1 MKSNNIKDLNTNE
14 KTLFKKKVKIIKL
27 NKKSKEKS
35 FFSQSLYLSKFLN
48 MNRTKKSPGSTK
60 FMQSSSLLISKHNK
74 LITKMKKTI
83 KNPKNIQLLDL
94 NKISVHN
101 SLNSLNSIKTLKHS
115 SQNTN
120 TFKDNDENDEKG
132 IIYEDNIKLKTKIN
146 RLKIELFLLK
156 SLNKR
161 KDEEIKEL
169 NKYLEDAKS
178 YNGKKDKNIFL
189 QKIKSENIIIKLRD
203 CYENIKLK
211 MREKNNINRAIIKKM
226 KGIDISEL
234 IRKNEDETK
243 ILKDKFEVLKFK
255 NDINEEI
262 QKKLNQTNWKR
273 QRYLDNYDYLNNL
286 KIIINQKLI
295 KVDILSEKAYKLRNK
310 YYEKKSQKSQIL
322 RHNHSIKNKNEELLL
337 DKKYMQDFIIKKAE
351 IEQKILKY
359 TIKSKDLFNKVKS
372 DEYSIKSFLNEQNV
386 DNANYQRKNEFYEYI
401 PQLENNPNE
410 NTEKQVLLYESLINE
425 SKKRQ
430 KNLVKLLN
438 NVIENTTNN
447 NTNNQNIDDNSKIFD
462 EKNFDIN
469 DINIEYNGEK
479 QQNADL
485 QFLLN
490 VMFYIKNI
498 QKEKIERILLNFKTE
513 NYYIGDLNEKD
524 NFIEELSIDILNSIN
539 NKKDVDNLKEILNYL
554 FQNKYKSN
562 KILFLNKIINDIYIL
577 DDKNKMLFIKEQE
590 NFLFNKLR
598 NLFSNKISSIN
609 KKIKSL
615 QVKKILYE
623 KLKSIFTEEK
633 LYNKTDKEKIKL
645 FQFFICVIKK
655 REISTAQ
662 NNALNEFSTKDIIN
676 FLCDLEEEIIYHNN
690 FFKALKSFL
699 EEKNMNLNEFIGIK
713 KVIDISEFIDILNEN
728 QFEINDDSFDL
739 KIFLQKYKIEE
750 NSENISIELIKK
762 DLDKIS
768 NF

>member
-1 MKSNNIKDLNTNE
+1 MKSNKIKDLNTNE

-48 MNRTKKSPGSTK
+48 MNRTKKSPDSTK

-273 QRYLDNYDYLNNL
+273 QRYLDNYDYLNN
-286 KIIINQKLI
+286 
-295 KVDILSEKAYKLRNK
+295 
-310 YYEKKSQKSQIL
+310 
-322 RHNHSIKNKNEELLL
+322 
-337 DKKYMQDFIIKKAE
+337 
-351 IEQKILKY
+351 
-359 TIKSKDLFNKVKS
+359 
-372 DEYSIKSFLNEQNV
+372 
-386 DNANYQRKNEFYEYI
+386 
-401 PQLENNPNE
+401 
-410 NTEKQVLLYESLINE
+410 
-425 SKKRQ
+425 
-430 KNLVKLLN
+430 
-438 NVIENTTNN
+438 
-447 NTNNQNIDDNSKIFD
+447 
-462 EKNFDIN
+462 
-469 DINIEYNGEK
+469 
-479 QQNADL
+479 
-485 QFLLN
+485 
-490 VMFYIKNI
+490 
-498 QKEKIERILLNFKTE
+498 
-513 NYYIGDLNEKD
+513 
-524 NFIEELSIDILNSIN
+524 
-539 NKKDVDNLKEILNYL
+539 
-554 FQNKYKSN
+554 
-562 KILFLNKIINDIYIL
+562 
-577 DDKNKMLFIKEQE
+577 
-590 NFLFNKLR
+590 
-598 NLFSNKISSIN
+598 
-609 KKIKSL
+609 
-615 QVKKILYE
+615 
-623 KLKSIFTEEK
+623 
-633 LYNKTDKEKIKL
+633 
-645 FQFFICVIKK
+645 
-655 REISTAQ
+655 
-662 NNALNEFSTKDIIN
+662 
-676 FLCDLEEEIIYHNN
+676 
-690 FFKALKSFL
+690 
-699 EEKNMNLNEFIGIK
+699 
-713 KVIDISEFIDILNEN
+713 
-728 QFEINDDSFDL
+728 
-739 KIFLQKYKIEE
+739 
-750 NSENISIELIKK
+750 
-762 DLDKIS
+762 
-768 NF
+768 